1 MGTKGRSR
9 SGRALVLATLLC
21 SAAVPGTP
29 ARAAAPQPAP
39 TASPGMSV
47 LHQASEDGVHDHT
60 PRHDGVV
67 GMAGARH
74 VEAVLLPGG
83 VLHVHLTDLQ
93 RSPLPLTGVSGTVT
107 IVRGDMRS
115 RLDLVV
121 HDDALEARIGPLPGP
136 SVDVRI
142 ELTLPDEP
150 LLIDFTLPA
159 SAQPAS

>member
-1 MGTKGRSR
+1 
-9 SGRALVLATLLC
+9 
-21 SAAVPGTP
+21 
-29 ARAAAPQPAP
+29 
-39 TASPGMSV
+39 MSV

-60 PRHDGVV
+60 PRHGGVV